1 MVDTNS
7 SSIIRGISSLNNMG
21 NTCYMNST
29 LQALSNTNIFCYY
42 MRKTMFKDKLKNG
55 IMQLM
60 IKKVKSNPEFAKGNI
75 QISKKKFKYKFKSS
89 ITYRLYQVLKI
100 MWSINCELTPEKFK
114 SSVDTIMPK
123 FRGFDQHDAQEFLL
137 FLLDQIHEETK
148 SDIIIKKIK
157 LNDYTMK
164 YLEEKERLIK
174 EDNKE
179 ELKQLISNNYLT
191 EIQYG
196 GIKFHEQFL
205 KHNHSIITDLF
216 YGIFMN
222 ELECINCKNKSVTYE
237 AFNILQLELL
247 MTNQMDLNMLL
258 DHYFK
263 SEEVEY
269 KCSECSYEK
278 SIKNIRIH
286 TLPEKLI
293 IQLKRFISNGRQ
305 TGKHNGFVKF
315 PFENLQMTE
324 IIKSE
329 QVNYNLYSVINHMGG
344 TGGGHYT
351 NYSKNDM
358 NGNWYEFN
366 DSNMNLINNTNI
378 IIDSSAYVLL
388 YEKTRK

>member
-1 MVDTNS
+1 MVDTNTS
-7 SSIIRGISSLNNMG
+7 TIARGISSLNNMG

-42 MRKTMFKDKLKNG
+42 MRKTMFKEKLKNG
-55 IMQLM
+55 IMQNI
-60 IKKVKSNPEFAKGNI
+60 IKKLKSNPDIKEHNK
-75 QISKKKFKYKFKSS
+75 ISKKKFKYKFKSS

-100 MWSINCELTPEKFK
+100 MWSVNCELTPEKFK

-123 FRGFDQHDAQEFLL
+123 FKGFNQHDAQEFLI

-148 SDIIIKKIK
+148 SDITIKKLK
-157 LNDYTMK
+157 LNTQTID
-164 YLEEKERLIK
+164 YLEQKEKLIK
-174 EDNKE
+174 EDKKE
-179 ELKQLISNNYLT
+179 ELKELISNNYL
-191 EIQYG
+191 IDVQYE
-196 GIKFHEQFL
+196 GIKFHEKFL
-205 KHNHSIITDLF
+205 KNNHSIITDLF

-222 ELECINCKNKSVTYE
+222 VLECMNCKNKSITYE

-247 MTNQMDLNMLL
+247 MTNQIDLNELL
-258 DHYFK
+258 KHYFK

-269 KCSECSYEK
+269 KCSICSHEK
-278 SIKNIRIH
+278 SIKNITIH

-305 TGKHNGFVKF
+305 TGKHNGFVNF
-315 PFENLQMTE
+315 PFEKLQMSE

-329 QVNYNLYSVINHMGG
+329 LVTYNLYSVINHMGG

-351 NYSKNDM
+351 NYSKNSMD
-358 NGNWYEFN
+358 NNWYEFN

-378 IIDSSAYVLL
+378 IVDSSAYVLL
-388 YEKTRK
+388 YEKLRV